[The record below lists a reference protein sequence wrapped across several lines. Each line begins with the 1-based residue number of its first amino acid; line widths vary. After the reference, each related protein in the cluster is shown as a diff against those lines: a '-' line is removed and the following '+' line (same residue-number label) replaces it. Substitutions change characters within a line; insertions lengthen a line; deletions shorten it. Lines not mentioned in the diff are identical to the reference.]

1 MTASP
6 RVIWLQQHFV
16 EVVLLGAGGGFI
28 MLLAEL
34 LMGAH
39 TEGIQIV
46 AVASS
51 ILGLALVALGF
62 FGRGALRRGAIYGL
76 FFVAFTGLFGVFEH
90 IEEGGA
96 EAEGEYAEY
105 GESEEAEAV
114 PPVLAPLSLAGVAL
128 LAGLAL
134 LVKEDAAATS

>member
-1 MTASP
+1 MTVNP
-6 RVIWLQQHFV
+6 RLIWLRSHFV
-16 EVVLLGAGGGFI
+16 EVVVLGAAGGFV

-46 AVASS
+46 AVVSS
-51 ILGLALVALGF
+51 ILGLVLVMLGF
-62 FGRGALRRGAIYGL
+62 LGRGALRRGAIYGL
-76 FFVAFTGLFGVFEH
+76 LFVAFTGVFGVFEH

-96 EAEGEYAEY
+96 EVGEAE
-105 GESEEAEAV
+105 SQEAV
-114 PPVLAPLSLAGVAL
+114 PPVLAPLSLAGVGL

-134 LVKEDAAATS
+134 LVKDDAPAFG